1 MTRPHPHF
9 LRAMTACLLTLA
21 AATPVFA
28 QDVYP
33 SRPIKI
39 IVPYA
44 AAGTTDQLARAIQKP
59 MEDFLGQPVIIENKA
74 GAGGT
79 LGTDAVVK
87 SAPDGYTLVFGNTGP
102 NAVVALLRKIP
113 YDPLKDLRPIST
125 VAIAPMILAVAADS
139 PAKNLKE
146 FLALAKQKSAE
157 MNYGSVGNGSL
168 SHLTGEYF
176 NGLAGV
182 KLTHIPYNGGGPMM
196 TAFGGG
202 QLQAAFVTGLDGAT
216 MLHAGKV
223 RYLAVGTPQRSAVVP
238 GLPAMADEV
247 PGFRS
252 IAWFGVLAPRGV
264 PDAVAAKIHAAVVA
278 AVSKP
283 DIQRLF
289 AERNVEAKS
298 GTPED
303 LERIIKDEMTQWG
316 EVVKRS
322 NIKAD

>member
-1 MTRPHPHF
+1 MMRPRHF
-9 LRAMTACLLTLA
+9 LFRAVSAYTLTLVV
-21 AATPVFA
+21 ATTVLA

-59 MEDFLGQPVIIENKA
+59 MQDFLGQPVIIENKA

-79 LGTDAVVK
+79 LGTDSVVK

-125 VAIAPMILAVAADS
+125 VAIAPMILAVPAES

-146 FLALAKQKSAE
+146 FLALAKQKSGD

-176 NGLAGV
+176 NGLAGL
-182 KLTHIPYNGGGPMM
+182 KLTHIPYNGGAPMM

-202 QLQAAFVTGLDGAT
+202 QLHAAFVTGLDGAT

-223 RYLAVGTPQRSAVVP
+223 RYLAVGTPQRSVVVP
-238 GLPAMADEV
+238 GLPALAEEV

-264 PDAVAAKIHAAVVA
+264 PDAVAAKIHAAVTSAVA
-278 AVSKP
+278 KP
-283 DIQRLF
+283 EIQKLF
-289 AERNVEAKS
+289 ADRNVEAKS
-298 GTPED
+298 GTPDD
-303 LERIIKDEMTQWG
+303 LERIIKEEMVQWG
-316 EVVKRS
+316 DVIKRS